1 MIFDISIEQYI
12 LPFAAG
18 AILAII
24 VVMGVLSWR
33 AQGD

>member
-1 MIFDISIEQYI
+1 MLFDLSIEPYV

-18 AILAII
+18 AVLAII

-33 AQGD
+33 S